1 MIHVEDKD
9 NKNASL
15 SGWAV
20 KESDDKTDVN
30 VVENTTLFDFDGKA
44 IPSVDVYKHSSS
56 SKEEVN
62 IKLQVM
68 KRMSKHELK
77 TIPTVRK
84 GKVLL

>member
-44 IPSVDVYKHSSS
+44 IRRLTYI
-56 SKEEVN
+56 N
-62 IKLQVM
+62 ILQAVRKKSISKLQVM

-84 GKVLL
+84 R

>member
-30 VVENTTLFDFDGKA
+30 VVENTEHFSISDRKSY
-44 IPSVDVYKHSSS
+44 SV
-56 SKEEVN
+56 
-62 IKLQVM
+62 
-68 KRMSKHELK
+68 
-77 TIPTVRK
+77 
-84 GKVLL
+84 G